1 MANEEHLRLI
11 KQGVDAWNKW
21 RGDHGDTRPDLSGA
35 NFSGGKLIGANL
47 IEADL
52 RSANLLEANL
62 ITVNLT
68 EANLSAAGAAASH
81 LAAGDGASTL
91 IARVVFMAL
100 TLASWALRPP
110 SRKGSA

>member
-21 RGDHGDTRPDLSGA
+21 RGDHADTRPDLSGA
-35 NFSGGKLIGANL
+35 NFSGGKLVGANL
-47 IEADL
+47 IKADL
-52 RSANLLEANL
+52 NGANF
-62 ITVNLT
+62 T

-91 IARVVFMAL
+91 IAPVVFMAL

>member
-21 RGDHGDTRPDLSGA
+21 RGDHADTRPDLSGA
-35 NFSGGKLIGANL
+35 NLSRANLIKADLNGANF

-52 RSANLLEANL
+52 FGADLTKA
-62 ITVNLT
+62 NLT

-91 IARVVFMAL
+91 IAPVVFMAL

-110 SRKGSA
+110 SRKG